1 MRQLLFGLKFSSVLA
16 ILALLVACAEQPEE
30 TADTSGGG
38 QTAAPTTS
46 VSQTP
51 VTRDESTQEIPGVV
65 PGSPEDLVLN
75 VGDRVFFDF
84 NKYNLNAEAQA
95 TLQRQAAWLIKHS
108 GSQIAV
114 EGHCDERGT
123 REYNLGLG
131 ERRANAV
138 KEYLV
143 SLGVDAGRIETISY
157 GKERPVALGP
167 NESSWSQ
174 NRRGVTTI
182 TKWGSG

>member
-16 ILALLVACAEQPEE
+16 ILALLVACTDPPEE

-38 QTAAPTTS
+38 QAAQPTTTA
-46 VSQTP
+46 SQTP
-51 VTRDESTQEIPGVV
+51 VTQDEPKPEAPSVV
-65 PGSPEDLVLN
+65 PGGPEDLVLN
-75 VGDRVFFDF
+75 VGDRIFFDF
-84 NKYNLNAEAQA
+84 DKYSLNADAQA
-95 TLQRQAAWLIKHS
+95 TLQRQAAWLNKYTNT
-108 GSQIAV
+108 QIAL

-131 ERRANAV
+131 DRRANAA

-157 GKERPVALGP
+157 GKERPVALGH

-174 NRRGVTTI
+174 NRRSVTTV
-182 TKWGSG
+182 TN

>member
-16 ILALLVACAEQPEE
+16 ILALLVASAEQPEE

-84 NKYNLNAEAQA
+84 DKYSLNADAQA

-131 ERRANAV
+131 EHRANAV